1 MPLLIKNVAQAQ
13 VLKPII
19 PIPPQRK
26 TMTERLLKSIGDS
39 EIMEING
46 YQYFIHPLSDGIP
59 SIDPELLNEAADL
72 MISKCDFDCDLIV
85 TAETMGIPIA
95 TAVSL
100 KLGIPYTVV
109 RKRKYNLPGEVDIS
123 QRTGYSK
130 NSMYINGVKKGD
142 RVVVIDDVLSTGGT
156 MKAMLDALF
165 NRIGCTVVDAAV
177 VFNKNFMSGDEIFEE
192 FGIKVKSLFNT
203 RVIDGRFELTH

>member
-1 MPLLIKNVAQAQ
+1 MPLLIKKITQAQ

-19 PIPPQRK
+19 PIPPQRE

-109 RKRKYNLPGEVDIS
+109 RKRRYNLPGEVDIS

-156 MKAMLDALF
+156 MKAMLDALI

-177 VFNKNFMSGDEIFEE
+177 VFKKNFMSGDEIFEE
-192 FGIKVKSLFNT
+192 FGIRVKPLFDT

>member
-1 MPLLIKNVAQAQ
+1 MMADKLL
-13 VLKPII
+13 
-19 PIPPQRK
+19 R
-26 TMTERLLKSIGDS
+26 SIEDS

-46 YQYFIHPLSDGIP
+46 YRYFIHPLSDGIP
-59 SIDPELLNEAADL
+59 SIDPGLLNEAADL
-72 MISKCDFDCDLIV
+72 MISKCDFDCNLIV

-95 TAVSL
+95 TAVSI

-109 RKRKYNLPGEVDIS
+109 RKRRYDLPGEVDIS

-156 MKAMLDALF
+156 MKAMLDALV

-177 VFNKNFMSGDEIFEE
+177 IFKKNYMSGDEILGE
-192 FGIKVKSLFNT
+192 FGIRVKTLFDT
-203 RVIDGRFELTH
+203 RIIDGRLTLTH

>member
-1 MPLLIKNVAQAQ
+1 MPLLIKKITQTQ

-26 TMTERLLKSIGDS
+26 TMAERLLKSIEDC

-72 MISKCDFDCDLIV
+72 MISKCNFDCDLIV

-156 MKAMLDALF
+156 MKAMLDALI
-165 NRIGCTVVDAAV
+165 NKIGCTVVDAAV
-177 VFNKNFMSGDEIFEE
+177 IFKKNYMSGDEIFEE
-192 FGIKVKSLFNT
+192 FGIRVKPLFDT

>member
-1 MPLLIKNVAQAQ
+1 MPLLIKKITQTQ
-13 VLKPII
+13 VLIPII
-19 PIPPQRK
+19 PIPLQRK
-26 TMTERLLKSIGDS
+26 TMEERLLKSIEEA

-46 YQYFIHPLSDGIP
+46 YQYFIHPMSDGIP
-59 SIDPELLNEAADL
+59 SIDPELLKEAADL
-72 MISKCDFDCDLIV
+72 MISECSFDCDLIV

-109 RKRKYNLPGEVDIS
+109 RKRKYGLPGEVDIS

-156 MKAMLDALF
+156 MKAMLDALI

-177 VFNKNFMSGDEIFEE
+177 VFGKNFMSSDEIFDE
-192 FGIKVKSLFNT
+192 FGIRVKTLFDT

>member
-1 MPLLIKNVAQAQ
+1 MPLLIKKITQAQ
-13 VLKPII
+13 VLKPKN

-26 TMTERLLKSIGDS
+26 TMAERLLKSIGDS

-46 YQYFIHPLSDGIP
+46 YQYFIHPLTDGIP

-192 FGIKVKSLFNT
+192 FGIRVKSLFNT

>member
-1 MPLLIKNVAQAQ
+1 
-13 VLKPII
+13 
-19 PIPPQRK
+19 
-26 TMTERLLKSIGDS
+26 MTDRLLESIENS

-72 MISKCDFDCDLIV
+72 MISKCNFDCDLIV
-85 TAETMGIPIA
+85 TAETMGIPVA
-95 TAVSL
+95 TAISI

-109 RKRKYNLPGEVDIS
+109 RKRKYNLPGEVDIA

-130 NSMYINGVKKGD
+130 SSMYINGVKKGD
-142 RVVVIDDVLSTGGT
+142 RVVVVDDVLSTGGT
-156 MKAMLDALF
+156 MKAMLDALI

-177 VFNKNFMSGDEIFEE
+177 IFGKNFMSGDEIFEE
-192 FGIKVKSLFNT
+192 FGVKVKTLFDT
-203 RVIDGRFELTH
+203 RIIDGKMSLTR

>member
-109 RKRKYNLPGEVDIS
+109 RKRRYNLPGEVDIS

-156 MKAMLDALF
+156 MKAMLDALI

-177 VFNKNFMSGDEIFEE
+177 VFKKNFMSGDEIFEE
-192 FGIKVKSLFNT
+192 FGIRVKSLFNT

>member
-1 MPLLIKNVAQAQ
+1 MPLLIKKITQTQ
-13 VLKPII
+13 VLIPII
-19 PIPPQRK
+19 PIPLQRK
-26 TMTERLLKSIGDS
+26 TMAERLLKSIEEA

-46 YQYFIHPLSDGIP
+46 YQYFIHPMSDGIP
-59 SIDPELLNEAADL
+59 SIDPELLKEAADL
-72 MISKCDFDCDLIV
+72 MISKCSFDCDLIV

-109 RKRKYNLPGEVDIS
+109 RKRKYGLPGEVDIS

-156 MKAMLDALF
+156 MKAMLDALI

-177 VFNKNFMSGDEIFEE
+177 VFGKNFMSSDEIFDE
-192 FGIKVKSLFNT
+192 FGIRVKTLFDT